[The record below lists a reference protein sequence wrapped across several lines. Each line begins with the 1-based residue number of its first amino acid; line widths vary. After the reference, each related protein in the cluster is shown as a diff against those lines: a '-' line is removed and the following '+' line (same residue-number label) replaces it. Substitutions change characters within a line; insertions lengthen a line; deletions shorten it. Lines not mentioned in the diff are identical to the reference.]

1 MSQSGHSSGLPADK
15 NISSSATQVI
25 VKTAV
30 YTQNLEV
37 SHPEHIAQ
45 MLENPSIQRLLSN
58 MEFMRQFNLEHP
70 DTQQLMQQSPEVSHL
85 LDNSEILWQTLELAR
100 NLAIIQEIMQLHQ
113 PSQNLEYPLNPQP
126 YLVLE
131 TMPGGNI
138 SLGQNCADV
147 KDQMLNSMQ
156 DPFGGNPF
164 TALLAG
170 QVLEQVQSLCPTP
183 PPILQPESFI
193 IALVV
198 YLQTF
203 QPMTPPTRSTT
214 LPRST
219 LLQSPPR
226 AIAISVPLSSQ
237 LGYQPYLAYS
247 LPSSLKKKT
256 RMPLFL

>member
-1 MSQSGHSSGLPADK
+1 LMTSQSRRSSGLPADK

-30 YTQNLEV
+30 HTQNLEV

-45 MLENPSIQRLLSN
+45 MLENPSIQQLLSN
-58 MEFMRQFNLEHP
+58 MEFMRQFILEHP
-70 DTQQLMQQSPEVSHL
+70 DTQQLMQQSPEISHL

-100 NLAIIQEIMQLHQ
+100 NLAMIQEIMQLHQ
-113 PSQNLEYPLNPQP
+113 SSQNLEYPLNPQP
-126 YLVLE
+126 YLGLQ
-131 TMPGGNI
+131 TIPGGNNT
-138 SLGQNCADV
+138 LGQNCADV
-147 KDQMLNSMQ
+147 NDQMLNSMQ

-170 QVLEQVQSLCPTP
+170 RVLEQVH
-183 PPILQPESFI
+183 ILQPKSFI

-198 YLQTF
+198 YLQTS
-203 QPMTPPTRSTT
+203 QPMTPTTRSTT

-226 AIAISVPLSSQ
+226 ARAISVPLSSQ

-247 LPSSLKKKT
+247 LPSSLRNNT